1 MRVLLE
7 NMPMIGLNSFLA
19 LIPLLCGWLMV
30 KTRQKLLQLAF
41 ALLWFFFLPNTL
53 YILTDLQYLPEQ
65 WHQVHTAGKVAVAF
79 QYLLYE
85 LLGVGCFLLALSALE
100 KLLLHSRWR
109 KKHVML
115 TVCLIVVNFCIGLG
129 IVLGRV
135 QRLNSWDIFI
145 DAPKVIAASFQI
157 LSSFELLLFVV
168 LFGIFANGVYFVF
181 RKYRGTTAAPASNAR
196 LPGPSK
202 N

>member
-7 NMPMIGLNSFLA
+7 NMSMIGLNSFLA

-30 KTRQKLLQLAF
+30 KTRQKWLQLAL

-53 YILTDLQYLPEQ
+53 YILTDLRYLPEQ
-65 WHQVHTAGKVAVAF
+65 WHQVHAAGKVAVAF

-100 KLLLHSRWR
+100 KLLLRSRWR
-109 KKHVML
+109 KKHVVL

-181 RKYRGTTAAPASNAR
+181 RKYRGAIAALASKWR
-196 LPGPSK
+196 E
-202 N
+202 